1 MLPAGDAAGWAVEWV
16 VSGDDGW
23 RRRPHMRFPS
33 HKEDC
38 RCRIQQTAASSEGG
52 VDMAEGWRGRG
63 RGRGWAGDEESLR
76 RRLAWASVRLPS
88 LTCLAGRDML
98 LSGRDWTHFDEFRTS
113 VMASPAPHP
122 SRTPHLR
129 PSTSLA

>member
-63 RGRGWAGDEESLR
+63 RDRGRGWAGDEESLR
-76 RRLAWASVRLPS
+76 RRLAWARVRFAAITTDL
-88 LTCLAGRDML
+88 LAGDMMV
-98 LSGRDWTHFDEFRTS
+98 LSGRATRFDASGISRATS
-113 VMASPAPHP
+113 V
-122 SRTPHLR
+122 
-129 PSTSLA
+129 